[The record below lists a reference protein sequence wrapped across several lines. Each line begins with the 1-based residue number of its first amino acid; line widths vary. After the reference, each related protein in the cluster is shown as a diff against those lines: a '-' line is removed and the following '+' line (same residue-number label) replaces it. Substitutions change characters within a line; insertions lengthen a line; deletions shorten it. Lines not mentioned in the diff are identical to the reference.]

1 LTCFAV
7 SYIQRW
13 VVVVSLLLLSLSGPW
28 DASWWCWV
36 MLVKFGGPVLRVAQ
50 IAPHL
55 VTASPHRK
63 TRKSISSKAILLV
76 RTNVATANGL
86 YIKQLKKAAA
96 AVNTMMTNITTA
108 ISIPPALN
116 ILNRM
121 AVVTP
126 RTMLFFNDEQSGKSV
141 VKSGT
146 STICINETQVESMGL
161 DITQIKPRTVNIAD
175 KDSIFV
181 DNYRRFEAKIGD
193 PPNEKIAMCMLPL
206 GSVDPVL
213 DLH

>member
-1 LTCFAV
+1 M
-7 SYIQRW
+7 
-13 VVVVSLLLLSLSGPW
+13 VVLGNVGKI
-28 DASWWCWV
+28 WWPSST
-36 MLVKFGGPVLRVAQ
+36 GGPDR
-50 IAPHL
+50 
-55 VTASPHRK
+55 
-63 TRKSISSKAILLV
+63 
-76 RTNVATANGL
+76 
-86 YIKQLKKAAA
+86 
-96 AVNTMMTNITTA
+96 
-108 ISIPPALN
+108 PALTYSKSPPKDKKIN
-116 ILNRM
+116 FIKGNSPCTNKCGNSKWTLYQTVEESSSGGEHNDDQYNYGNLNPSGSEHNEGVSDILNRM

-213 DLH
+213 DLR